1 VLLNAPKHLDLNF
14 GISLIDEGE
23 KVMSA
28 IELAM
33 KATTLRGFDEQI
45 TRRIYGY
52 PHYNE
57 YYTGIAS
64 AVNIKDIK
72 IPLLCLNSK
81 DDPVLQ

>member
-1 VLLNAPKHLDLNF
+1 
-14 GISLIDEGE
+14 
-23 KVMSA
+23 
-28 IELAM
+28 M

-52 PHYNE
+52 PHYND
-57 YYTGIAS
+57 YYTGISS
-64 AVNIKDIK
+64 AFNIKDIK